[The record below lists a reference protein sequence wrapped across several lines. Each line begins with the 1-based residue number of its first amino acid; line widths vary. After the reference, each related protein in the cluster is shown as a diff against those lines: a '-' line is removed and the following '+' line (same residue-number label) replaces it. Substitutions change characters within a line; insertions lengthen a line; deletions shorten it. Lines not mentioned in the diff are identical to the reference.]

1 MNQRVL
7 KLRLY
12 PEDYHLPIL
21 NQHIGHNRF
30 VYNEC
35 IKLNK
40 KLYEETG
47 KIKGRFELC
56 SYIKQLKDTDK
67 PWLGDVLAQ
76 SLQQTILNYS
86 RAMSNYI
93 QYLKQIS
100 KGKKPKR
107 KVGEPKIKR
116 KNIVGAGSFRV
127 PQKCKLIVDD
137 INPKYKSSIKIHKV
151 KKPIKVHYHRML
163 PSDAIIGAMTI
174 TKDNVGDW
182 WVSIEYK
189 TNEPYKVFKTGSGV
203 IGIDVG
209 VANYYTTSN
218 GKVVKNP
225 KFFEEEV
232 NKIRK
237 LNRIISKKRSNKVG
251 TKKLQLKQNK
261 LYIKIHNKTMDF
273 IHKETNTLIRENQS
287 ISIESLGVS
296 DLLIMNDSNL
306 SRRIQYSNLSMFLS
320 ILKDKCKWS
329 GTELRTVDKF
339 FASSKICSSCGNK
352 DDTITLKDRTYNCK
366 HCGHSIDRD
375 LNAAINI
382 RDHSKPIK

>member
-40 KLYEETG
+40 KLYEATG
-47 KIKGRFELC
+47 KIKSRYELS

-67 PWLGDVLAQ
+67 PWLKEVNAQ
-76 SLQQTILNYS
+76 SLQTTILNYS
-86 RAMSNYI
+86 RAMDRYL

-100 KGKKPKR
+100 KGKKPKL
-107 KVGEPKIKR
+107 KAGEPKIKR
-116 KNIVGAGSFRV
+116 KNIVGAGSFRA
-127 PQKCKLIVDD
+127 PQNCRLIIDNT
-137 INPKYKSSIKIHKV
+137 NPKYKSSIIFYKI
-151 KKPIKVHYHRML
+151 KKPIRAHYHRML
-163 PSDAIIGAMTI
+163 PSDAIIGAMII

-189 TNEPYKVFKTGSGV
+189 TNEPYKVIKTGNGV

-209 VANYYTTSN
+209 VANYYTTSDGN
-218 GKVVKNP
+218 IVKNP
-225 KFFEEEV
+225 KYFESEI

-237 LNRIISKKRSNKVG
+237 LNRIISKKREKGVG

-261 LYIKIHNKTMDF
+261 LYRKSHNKTLDF
-273 IHKETNTLIRENQS
+273 IHKETNKLIRENQS
-287 ISIESLGVS
+287 ISIESLSVS
-296 DLLIMNDSNL
+296 DLLIISDHNL
-306 SRRIQYSNLSMFLS
+306 SRRIQYSNLSMFLN
-320 ILKDKCKWS
+320 ILKYKAQWS

-339 FASSKICSSCGNK
+339 FASSKICSNCGNK

-382 RDHSKPIK
+382 RDHSQPIK

>member
-12 PEDYHLPIL
+12 PDDYHLPIL
-21 NQHIGHNRF
+21 NKHIGHNRF

-40 KLYEETG
+40 KLYEEG
-47 KIKGRFELC
+47 NKIKNRFELQT
-56 SYIKQLKDTDK
+56 YIKQLKDTDK
-67 PWLGDVLAQ
+67 PWLKEVNSQ

-86 RAMSNYI
+86 RAMDRYL
-93 QYLKQIS
+93 QYLKQTS
-100 KGKKPKR
+100 KGKKPKL
-107 KVGEPKIKR
+107 KVGEPKLKR
-116 KNIVGAGSFRV
+116 KNIVGVGSFRV
-127 PQKCKLIVDD
+127 PQNGKLIVDNT
-137 INPKYKSSIKIHKV
+137 NPKYKSSIKLPKIN
-151 KKPIKVHYHRML
+151 KPIRVHYHRML

-182 WVSIEYK
+182 WVIIEYK
-189 TNEPYKVFKTGSGV
+189 TNESYKVVKTGNGI

-209 VANYYTTSN
+209 VANYYTTSD

-225 KFFEEEV
+225 KFFELDID
-232 NKIRK
+232 KIRK
-237 LNRIISKKRSNKVG
+237 LNRLISKKRNNKVG

-273 IHKETNTLIRENQS
+273 IHKETNKLIRENQS
-287 ISIESLGVS
+287 ISIESLSVS
-296 DLLIMNDSNL
+296 DLLIMGDSDL
-306 SRRIQYSNLSMFLS
+306 PRRIQYSNLSMFLN
-320 ILKDKCKWS
+320 ILKYKCQWS
-329 GTELRTVDKF
+329 GTELKTVDKY
-339 FASSKICSSCGNK
+339 FASSKICSNCGNK

-366 HCGHSIDRD
+366 HCGLSMDRD

-382 RDHSKPIK
+382 RNHSKI

>member
-12 PEDYHLPIL
+12 PEDCHLPIL

-40 KLYEETG
+40 KLYEEG
-47 KIKGRFELC
+47 SKIKSRYELQT
-56 SYIKQLKDTDK
+56 YIKQLKDSDK
-67 PWLGDVLAQ
+67 PWSKEVNAQ
-76 SLQQTILNYS
+76 SLQNTILNYS
-86 RAMSNYI
+86 RAITGYL
-93 QYLKQIS
+93 QYLKQVS
-100 KGKKPKR
+100 KGKKPKH

-116 KNIVGAGSFRV
+116 KNMIGTGSFRV
-127 PQKCKLIVDD
+127 PQSCKLIVDD
-137 INPKYKSSIKIHKV
+137 NNPKYKSSIIFHKI
-151 KKPIKVHYHRML
+151 KKPIRVRYHRML

-189 TNEPYKVFKTGSGV
+189 TNEPYKVIKTGNGV

-209 VANYYTTSN
+209 VANYYTTSD

-232 NKIRK
+232 NEVSK
-237 LNRIISKKRSNKVG
+237 LNRLISKKRVKGVG

-261 LYIKIHNKTMDF
+261 LYRKVYNKTMDF
-273 IHKETNTLIRENQS
+273 IHKETNKLIRENQS
-287 ISIESLGVS
+287 ISIENLSVS
-296 DLLIMNDSNL
+296 DLLIMNDSDL
-306 SRRIQYSNLSMFLS
+306 SRRIQYSNLSMFLN
-320 ILKDKCKWS
+320 ILKYKCKWS
-329 GTELRTVDKF
+329 GTELRTVDKY
-339 FASSKICSSCGNK
+339 FASSKICSNCHNK
-352 DDTITLKDRTYNCK
+352 DDTITLKDRIYNCK
-366 HCGHSIDRD
+366 QCGLSMDRD

>member
-47 KIKGRFELC
+47 KIKSRYELS

-67 PWLGDVLAQ
+67 PWLKEVNAQ
-76 SLQQTILNYS
+76 SLQTTILNYS
-86 RAMSNYI
+86 RAMDRYL

-100 KGKKPKR
+100 KGKKPKL
-107 KVGEPKIKR
+107 KAGEPKIKH

-127 PQKCKLIVDD
+127 PRNCRLIIDNT
-137 INPKYKSSIKIHKV
+137 NPKYKSSIIFYKI
-151 KKPIKVHYHRML
+151 KKHIRVHYHRML
-163 PSDAIIGAMTI
+163 PSDAIIGAMII

-189 TNEPYKVFKTGSGV
+189 TNEPYKVIKTGNGV

-209 VANYYTTSN
+209 VANYYTTSD
-218 GKVVKNP
+218 GRVVKDP
-225 KFFEEEV
+225 KYFESEI

-237 LNRIISKKRSNKVG
+237 LNRLISKKREKGVG
-251 TKKLQLKQNK
+251 TKGLQLKQNK
-261 LYIKIHNKTMDF
+261 LYRKSHNKIMDF
-273 IHKETNTLIRENQS
+273 IHKETNKLIRENQS

-296 DLLIMNDSNL
+296 DLLIISDHNL
-306 SRRIQYSNLSMFLS
+306 SRRIQYSNLSMFLN
-320 ILKDKCKWS
+320 ILKYKAQWS

-339 FASSKICSSCGNK
+339 FASSKICSNCGNK

-382 RDHSKPIK
+382 RDHSQPIK

>member
-40 KLYEETG
+40 KLHEEG
-47 KIKGRFELC
+47 NKIKSRYELQT
-56 SYIKQLKDTDK
+56 YIKQLKDSDK
-67 PWLGDVLAQ
+67 PWLKEVNSQ
-76 SLQQTILNYS
+76 SIQNTILNYS
-86 RAMSNYI
+86 RAISNYL
-93 QYLKQIS
+93 QYLKQVS

-107 KVGEPKIKR
+107 KIGEPKLKR

-127 PQKCKLIVDD
+127 PQNCKLIVDTT
-137 INPKYKSSIKIHKV
+137 NPKYKSSIIFHKV
-151 KKPIKVHYHRML
+151 KKPIKVHYHRVL

-189 TNEPYKVFKTGSGV
+189 TNEPYKVVKMGDGV

-209 VANYYTTSN
+209 VANYYTTSE
-218 GKVVKNP
+218 GKVVRNP

-232 NKIRK
+232 NEISK
-237 LNRIISKKRSNKVG
+237 LNRLISKKRSNKVG

-261 LYIKIHNKTMDF
+261 LYIKIHNKTLDF
-273 IHKETNTLIRENQS
+273 IHKETNKLIRENQS
-287 ISIESLGVS
+287 ISIESLSVY
-296 DLLIMNDSNL
+296 DLLVMNDSDL
-306 SRRIQYSNLSMFLS
+306 SRRIQYSNLSMFLN
-320 ILKDKCKWS
+320 ILKYKCQWS
-329 GTELRTVDKF
+329 GTELGTVDKF

-352 DDTITLKDRTYNCK
+352 DDTINLKDRTYECK
-366 HCGHSIDRD
+366 QCGLIMDRD

>member
-47 KIKGRFELC
+47 KIKSRYELS

-67 PWLGDVLAQ
+67 PWLKEVNAQ
-76 SLQQTILNYS
+76 SLQTTILNYS
-86 RAMSNYI
+86 RALSNYL
-93 QYLKQIS
+93 QYLKQVS

-107 KVGEPKIKR
+107 KIGEPKLKR

-127 PQKCKLIVDD
+127 PQNCKLIVDNT
-137 INPKYKSSIKIHKV
+137 NPKYKSYITLYKI
-151 KKPIKVHYHRML
+151 KKPIRVHYHRVL
-163 PSDAIIGAMTI
+163 PSDAVIGAMTI

-189 TNEPYKVFKTGSGV
+189 TNEPYKVIKTGNGV

-209 VANYYTTSN
+209 VANYYTTSDK
-218 GKVVKNP
+218 KVVKNP
-225 KFFEEEV
+225 KFFEEDV
-232 NKIRK
+232 NKISRLQSLISRK
-237 LNRIISKKRSNKVG
+237 RNNGVG
-251 TKKLQLKQNK
+251 TKGLQLKQNK
-261 LYIKIHNKTMDF
+261 LYRKSHNKIMDF
-273 IHKETNTLIRENQS
+273 IHKETNKLIRENQS
-287 ISIESLGVS
+287 ISIESLSIS
-296 DLLIMNDSNL
+296 DLLIISDHNL
-306 SRRIQYSNLSMFLS
+306 SRRIQYSNLSMFLN
-320 ILKDKCKWS
+320 ILKYKAQWS

-366 HCGHSIDRD
+366 HCGLIMDRD
-375 LNAAINI
+375 INAAINI

>member
-12 PEDYHLPIL
+12 PDDCHLPIL
-21 NQHIGHNRF
+21 NKHIGHNRF

-35 IKLNK
+35 VKLNK

-47 KIKGRFELC
+47 KIKNRFELS

-67 PWLGDVLAQ
+67 PWLKEVNTQ

-86 RAMSNYI
+86 RAMSNYL
-93 QYLKQIS
+93 QYLKHLS

-107 KVGEPKIKR
+107 NIGEPKIKR

-127 PQKCKLIVDD
+127 PQHGRLMVDD
-137 INPKYKSSIKIHKV
+137 INPKYKSHIIFPKI
-151 KKPIKVHYHRML
+151 KKPIRIHYHRIL
-163 PSDAIIGAMTI
+163 PLDAIIGAMII

-182 WVSIEYK
+182 WVYIEYK
-189 TNEPYKVFKTGSGV
+189 TNESYKVVKTGNRI

-209 VANYYTTSN
+209 VANYYTTSD

-232 NKIRK
+232 DKLRK
-237 LNRIISKKRSNKVG
+237 LNRLISKKRNNKVG
-251 TKKLQLKQNK
+251 TKRLQLKQNK
-261 LYIKIHNKTMDF
+261 LYIKIHNKTLDF
-273 IHKETNTLIRENQS
+273 IHKETNKLIRENQS
-287 ISIESLGVS
+287 ISIESLSVS

-306 SRRIQYSNLSMFLS
+306 SRRIQYSNLFQFLN
-320 ILKDKCKWS
+320 ILKYKCQWS
-329 GTELRTVDKF
+329 GTELRTVDRF
-339 FASSKICSSCGNK
+339 FASSKICSNCGNK

-382 RDHSKPIK
+382 RDNSKQIK